1 MIRVLRNTLC
11 RLLIALVA
19 WAPFHMANAA
29 MIGTGQVTASAAQ
42 QDRARVLGMLERS
55 EVAAQLQAAGVD
67 AAQAKDRI
75 QAMSDEEVGAL
86 AQHIDTL
93 PAGGLHGAGSIL
105 VIAIIAGVVWWVATQ
120 TRR

>member
-1 MIRVLRNTLC
+1 MTRLLRNTLC

-19 WAPFHMANAA
+19 WAPFHMASAA
-29 MIGTGQVTASAAQ
+29 MIGTGEATASTAQ
-42 QDRARVLGMLERS
+42 QDRVRVLGMLQRS
-55 EVAAQLQAAGVD
+55 EVATQLQAAGVD

-86 AQHIDTL
+86 AQRIDTL
-93 PAGGLHGAGSIL
+93 PAGGLHGWGSLL

-120 TRR
+120 PRR